1 LPDVLVL
8 VFFLISPPQ
17 VSLPLPGVIND
28 FNFLTPFVTGMY
40 PFNSFMD
47 GSAIGSFLPILK
59 IPVAA
64 LRGVP
69 QRRKL
74 QCFVPAV
81 PEKCAPPMC
90 ALLLAR
96 VLLQISPVRFFL
108 GPASLLLVLS
118 FLVALLLQLALPL
131 IEEDARSDPRFGPGR
146 LPNLD
151 MALDNARGFSMN
163 LLQGYLTFWVYCSI
177 LPCPS

>member
-28 FNFLTPFVTGMY
+28 FNFLTPIVTGMY
-40 PFNSFMD
+40 PSNSFMD

-59 IPVAA
+59 VPVAA
-64 LRGVP
+64 LRAVS

-74 QCFVPAV
+74 QSFVPAV

-96 VLLQISPVRFFL
+96 VLLQVSPVCFFL

-118 FLVALLLQLALPL
+118 FLVALLL
-131 IEEDARSDPRFGPGR
+131 
-146 LPNLD
+146 
-151 MALDNARGFSMN
+151 
-163 LLQGYLTFWVYCSI
+163 
-177 LPCPS
+177 